1 MAQRGITNRTKS
13 QANTVWLFDFLQ
25 QYWILITGIIVF
37 YPLLKK
43 WYEKFTQDAE
53 QRELENA
60 ENDLR
65 IAVSNP
71 MTKEL
76 ELNKITS
83 RKEVHDIAESLAV
96 WMGTNKQTKDA
107 PWYTWITEPFSNFEN
122 EKETIN
128 ELLKVKQYTTVPLVI
143 ACYYVITR
151 RDLKADLKKYLST
164 SELKKVPL
172 FN

>member
-1 MAQRGITNRTKS
+1 MAERTLTSRTKS

-25 QYWILITGIIVF
+25 KYWILITGIILF

-43 WYEKFTQDAE
+43 WYDKFTQDAE
-53 QRELENA
+53 EKELENA

-71 MTKEL
+71 MTKEV
-76 ELNKITS
+76 ELTKITP

-96 WMGTNKQTKDA
+96 WLGTNKQTKDA
-107 PWYTWITEPFSNFEN
+107 PWYTWVTEPFSNFEN

-128 ELLKVKQYTTVPLVI
+128 ELLKVKQVNTVPLVI
-143 ACYYVITR
+143 GCYYVITR

-164 SELKKVPL
+164 SDLRKVPL

>member
-1 MAQRGITNRTKS
+1 MAQREITNRTKS

-25 QYWILITGIIVF
+25 KYWIIIVGIILC

-53 QRELENA
+53 EKALENA
-60 ENDLR
+60 EKDLK

-71 MTKEL
+71 VTREIEL
-76 ELNKITS
+76 AKITP
-83 RKEVHDIAESLAV
+83 RKEVHNIAESLAV
-96 WMGTNKQTKDA
+96 WLGTDKQTKEDY
-107 PWYTWITEPFSNFEN
+107 WSWFTHPFSNFEN

-128 ELLKVKQYTTVPLVI
+128 QLLKVKQIETVPLVVR
-143 ACYYVITR
+143 CYYVITR
-151 RDLKADLKKYLST
+151 RDLKADLKKYLSN
-164 SELKKVPL
+164 SDLKKVPL

>member
-1 MAQRGITNRTKS
+1 MAERTLTNRTKS

-25 QYWILITGIIVF
+25 KYWIIITGIIVF

-43 WYEKFTQDAE
+43 WYDKFTQDAQE
-53 QRELENA
+53 KELENA
-60 ENDLR
+60 EKDLK

-71 MTKEL
+71 VTKEI
-76 ELNKITS
+76 ELNKITP
-83 RKEVHDIAESLAV
+83 RKEVHNIAESLAV
-96 WMGTNKQTKDA
+96 WLGTNKQTKDA

-128 ELLKVKQYTTVPLVI
+128 ELLKVKQASTVPLVI
-143 ACYYVITR
+143 GCYYVITR

-164 SELKKVPL
+164 SDLKKAPL

>member
-1 MAQRGITNRTKS
+1 MAQREIINRTKS

-25 QYWILITGIIVF
+25 KYWLVILGVIVC

-43 WYEKFTQDAE
+43 WYDKFTQDAE
-53 QRELENA
+53 EKALEDA
-60 ENDLR
+60 EKDLK

-71 MTKEL
+71 MTKEI
-76 ELNKITS
+76 ELNKITP

-96 WMGTNKQTKDA
+96 WLGTNKQTKDA
-107 PWYTWITEPFSNFEN
+107 SWYTWITEPMSNFEN

-128 ELLKVKQYTTVPLVI
+128 ELLKVKQVTTVPLVI
-143 ACYYVITR
+143 GCYYVITR

-164 SELKKVPL
+164 SDLKKVPL

>member
-1 MAQRGITNRTKS
+1 MAQREITNRTKS

-43 WYEKFTQDAE
+43 WYDKFTQDAE
-53 QRELENA
+53 EKELENA
-60 ENDLR
+60 EKDLK

-71 MTKEL
+71 VTKEI
-76 ELNKITS
+76 ELNKITP
-83 RKEVHDIAESLAV
+83 RKDVHAIAESLAV
-96 WMGTNKQTKDA
+96 WLGTNKQTKDA
-107 PWYTWITEPFSNFEN
+107 PWYTWLTEPFSNFEN

-128 ELLKVKQYTTVPLVI
+128 ELLKVKNPATVPYVI
-143 ACYYVITR
+143 GCYYVITR

-164 SELKKVPL
+164 SDLKKAPL

>member
-1 MAQRGITNRTKS
+1 MAQREITNRTKS

-25 QYWILITGIIVF
+25 KYWILITGIIVF

-43 WYEKFTQDAE
+43 WYDKFTQDAE
-53 QRELENA
+53 EKELENA
-60 ENDLR
+60 EKDLR

-71 MTKEL
+71 MTKEI

-96 WMGTNKQTKDA
+96 WLGTNKQTKDA
-107 PWYTWITEPFSNFEN
+107 PWFTWITEPFSNFEN
-122 EKETIN
+122 ENETIK
-128 ELLKVKQYTTVPLVI
+128 ELLKVKQGSTVPLVI
-143 ACYYVITR
+143 GCYYVITR

-164 SELKKVPL
+164 SDLKKVPL

>member
-13 QANTVWLFDFLQ
+13 QANTVWLFEFLQ

-53 QRELENA
+53 EKELENS
-60 ENDLR
+60 EKDLA
-65 IAVSNP
+65 IAVQNP

-76 ELNKITS
+76 ELNKITG
-83 RKEVHDIAESLAV
+83 RKEVHTIAESLAV

-164 SELKKVPL
+164 SDLKKVPL

>member
-1 MAQRGITNRTKS
+1 MAQREIVNRTKS

-25 QYWILITGIIVF
+25 KYWLILVGIIIV

-53 QRELENA
+53 ERELENS
-60 ENDLR
+60 EKDLK

-71 MTKEL
+71 VTKTI
-76 ELNKITS
+76 ELNKIS
-83 RKEVHDIAESLAV
+83 PRPEVHSIAEALAV
-96 WMGTNKQTKDA
+96 WLGTNKQTKDA

-122 EKETIN
+122 EDQAVK
-128 ELLKVKQYTTVPLVI
+128 ELLKVKQASTVPLVI
-143 ACYYVITR
+143 ASYYVITR

-164 SELKKVPL
+164 SDLKKVPL